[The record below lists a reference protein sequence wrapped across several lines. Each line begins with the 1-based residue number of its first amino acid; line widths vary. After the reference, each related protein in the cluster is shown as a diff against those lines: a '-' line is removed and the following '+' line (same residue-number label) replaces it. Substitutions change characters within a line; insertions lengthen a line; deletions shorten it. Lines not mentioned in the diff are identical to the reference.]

1 MEWKLRIHRK
11 ALKFLEEISEEERK
25 RVEEKLNDLL
35 KTLESGTLLHMHLDV
50 KKLKGAWE
58 GFFTGL
64 QDFLNRIHMSLVEG
78 LNLFFK
84 ILPPFK
90 GFHPILVN
98 QVL

>member
-58 GFFTGL
+58 GFFRLRVGKI
-64 QDFLNRIHMSLVEG
+64 RVI
-78 LNLFFK
+78 FK
-84 ILPPFK
+84 IEIENK
-90 GFHPILVN
+90 EVLVYN
-98 QVL
+98 IHYRGQAY